1 MFSVDNMKMVLN
13 MQKHCCT
20 AEVKKADGLEVKS
33 GNLLMVQCCNG
44 KVMKVPVIVRVYQN
58 CFEHYAII
66 YRDSKY
72 TNSAVFVSLKHCKVY
87 RNDNDENEIKIVPS
101 DIEGSSFTFQVNKTQ
116 EVNEWLSAL
125 EPEIPGGSPPKGS
138 MSPSFRRT
146 PLMPALQESLEE
158 VSEEEEDAS

>member
-1 MFSVDNMKMVLN
+1 
-13 MQKHCCT
+13 MQKDCCT
-20 AEVKKADGLEVKS
+20 TEVKKSDGLEVKS
-33 GNLLMVQCCNG
+33 GSLLMVQCCNG
-44 KVMKVPVIVRVYQN
+44 KEMKIPVIVRVYQN

-72 TNSAVFVSLKHCKVY
+72 TNSAVFVSLKHCRVY
-87 RNDNDENEIKIVPS
+87 KCDNCEIKVVPS
-101 DIEGSSFTFQVNKTQ
+101 DIEGSSFTFQVGKTQ
-116 EVNEWLSAL
+116 DVNEWISAL
-125 EPEIPGGSPPKGS
+125 EPDMPGGSPPKGS